1 MSKNKELKKSNN
13 LKISALVLTLLAL
26 TILLMSGCGNNTDS
40 LDTTSNNEINETA
53 DHNVDPNPTPLTEE
67 DKELTLTG
75 YGAEGALSDE
85 DLSIMDMLTY
95 AVQDEY
101 LAHGEYLAIMD
112 EFGTQKPYSN
122 IADSEENHLAYLEEV
137 YLSYGLDFPDDTS
150 DGHVVMPE
158 DLLEAAETGVK
169 AEIDNIAMYEKF
181 LSYDLPE
188 NVKEVFTALMNGSES
203 HLAAFQKQVD
213 KLSD

>member
-1 MSKNKELKKSNN
+1 MSRIKN
-13 LKISALVLTLLAL
+13 LKISAITMTLLAL
-26 TILLMSGCGNNTDS
+26 TILLMSGCTNESEVQEVTNTEEV
-40 LDTTSNNEINETA
+40 NEVIEHT
-53 DHNVDPNPTPLTEE
+53 VDPNPESLTEE
-67 DKELTLTG
+67 DMELSLTG

-85 DLSIMDMLTY
+85 ELSIMDMLTY

-137 YLSYGLDFPDDTS
+137 YTSYGLDFPEDTS
-150 DGHVVMPE
+150 EGHVVMPE

-181 LSYDLPE
+181 LSYELPD
-188 NVKEVFTALMNGSES
+188 NVKKVFTALMNGSES
-203 HLAAFQKQVD
+203 HLLAFEKQVD

>member
-1 MSKNKELKKSNN
+1 MSKIN
-13 LKISALVLTLLAL
+13 LRRSAIVITLLAL
-26 TILLMSGCGNNTDS
+26 TILLMSGCNSNTEN
-40 LDTTSNNEINETA
+40 TEVTNNEEVNQIV
-53 DHNVDPNPTPLTEE
+53 DHNVEPNPEPLTGE
-67 DKELTLTG
+67 DTEVSLTG
-75 YGAEGALSDE
+75 YGTEGALSDE

-101 LAHGEYLAIMD
+101 LAHGEYIAIMD
-112 EFGTQKPYSN
+112 EFGTQNPYSN
-122 IADSEENHLAYLEEV
+122 IADSEENHLAFLEEV
-137 YLSYGLDFPDDTS
+137 YTSYGLDFPDDTS
-150 DGHVVMPE
+150 DGHIVMPE

-181 LSYDLPE
+181 LSYELPD

-203 HLAAFQKQVD
+203 HLLAFQKQVD

>member
-1 MSKNKELKKSNN
+1 MSKIN
-13 LKISALVLTLLAL
+13 LKTSAIVITLLAL
-26 TILLMSGCGNNTDS
+26 TILLMSGCGSNTDS
-40 LDTTSNNEINETA
+40 LDETNNIEVNETA
-53 DHNVDPNPTPLTEE
+53 DHNVDPNPEPLNEE
-67 DKELTLTG
+67 DMEVSLTG
-75 YGAEGALSDE
+75 YGTEGALSDE

-101 LAHGEYLAIMD
+101 LAHGEYIAIMD
-112 EFGTQKPYSN
+112 EFGTQNPYSN

-137 YLSYGLDFPDDTS
+137 YLSYGLEFPDDTS
-150 DGHVVMPE
+150 EGHIVMPE

-181 LSYDLPE
+181 LSYELPD
-188 NVKEVFTALMNGSES
+188 NVKEVFTALMNGSEN
-203 HLAAFQKQVD
+203 HLLAFQKQVD

>member
-1 MSKNKELKKSNN
+1 MSKIN
-13 LKISALVLTLLAL
+13 LKTSAIVITLLAL
-26 TILLMSGCGNNTDS
+26 TILLMSGCGSNTDS
-40 LDTTSNNEINETA
+40 LDETNNLEVNETA
-53 DHNVDPNPTPLTEE
+53 DHNVDPNPEPLKEE
-67 DKELTLTG
+67 DMEVSLTG

-101 LAHGEYLAIMD
+101 LAHGEYIAIMD
-112 EFGTQKPYSN
+112 EFGTQNPYSN

-137 YLSYGLDFPDDTS
+137 YLSYGLEFPDDTS
-150 DGHVVMPE
+150 EGHIVMPE

-181 LSYDLPE
+181 LSYELPD
-188 NVKEVFTALMNGSES
+188 NVKEVFTALMNGSEN
-203 HLAAFQKQVD
+203 HLLAFQKQVD